1 MASVELFD
9 PLQAPLSLFFHV
21 SPLILTIVQDGTK
34 KMSQAEQKSI
44 PKTCQKH
51 FLSLAALQS
60 NNVIL
65 S

>member
-21 SPLILTIVQDGTK
+21 SSLILSIVQDGTK
-34 KMSQAEQKSI
+34 KMCQAKQKSI

-51 FLSLAALQS
+51 FLSFAALQS
-60 NNVIL
+60 SNVIL